1 VYILWNAYLNV
12 TIIAYGK
19 FTVMLK
25 QSKCI
30 DVDFIEDT
38 WFLGTGRQGSG
49 NNDNLTLTP
58 AGDTCRLLAGA

>member
-1 VYILWNAYLNV
+1 
-12 TIIAYGK
+12 
-19 FTVMLK
+19 MLK

-49 NNDNLTLTP
+49 NNDNL
-58 AGDTCRLLAGA
+58 